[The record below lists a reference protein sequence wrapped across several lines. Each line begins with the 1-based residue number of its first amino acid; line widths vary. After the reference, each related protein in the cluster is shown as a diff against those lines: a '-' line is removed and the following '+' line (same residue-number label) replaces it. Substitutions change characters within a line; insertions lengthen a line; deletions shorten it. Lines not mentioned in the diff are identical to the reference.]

1 MLESPK
7 DSVLQEDLEY
17 IANGNIPLDELKNRT
32 ILVTGATGLIG
43 SQIVKALLCC
53 NRIKDANIKVLAMV
67 RNEQKVKDAYGE
79 LVNAENLKFVY
90 GDITEKQN
98 IEDDIDYIIH
108 GVQLFFI
115 YVAYKL
121 ITFFIVIEINIIIIN
136 NAIFR

>member
-7 DSVLQEDLEY
+7 YSFLQKELKY
-17 IANGNIPLDELKNRT
+17 IANANIPLDELKNRT

-53 NRIKDANIKVLAMV
+53 NRIKDANIKVLALV

-79 LVNAENLKFVY
+79 LVNADNLKFVY

-108 GVQLFFI
+108 GASVTASKFFVDHPVETI
-115 YVAYKL
+115 
-121 ITFFIVIEINIIIIN
+121 
-136 NAIFR
+136 

>member
-53 NRIKDANIKVLAMV
+53 NRIKDANIK
-67 RNEQKVKDAYGE
+67 N
-79 LVNAENLKFVY
+79 
-90 GDITEKQN
+90 
-98 IEDDIDYIIH
+98 
-108 GVQLFFI
+108 
-115 YVAYKL
+115 
-121 ITFFIVIEINIIIIN
+121 ITFD
-136 NAIFR
+136 RYKG